1 MHGSYDNKRHF
12 KVVKS
17 PNQAFLTVNLL
28 FVTVTTQ
35 KATKNTMTKTLFYG
49 LMIIRICKPDFLFSS
64 SKYLLIPF
72 LEKLMKVL
80 KYSAL
85 ALAVVSGSAMA
96 NVISNTA
103 DTVVEGGKTIIQTVA
118 KPAAFGVEVGTLGY
132 GANVSWGVTDSVELQ
147 AGWNGGK
154 LDTDA
159 NIGGNDSYINWNKV
173 LGDEFQNYKGNIKL
187 EVKGDNPYIGLQTR
201 PFKNA
206 LTVGTGII
214 VPNHDINA
222 TITTL
227 EGSGEIKANGNPYT
241 LTAGQTVSVHAETKN
256 KLAPYL
262 TVGVRPNITS
272 RVGVSAEIGAAYVG
286 GYEVDVTSTNAA
298 LAADMEEEM
307 RTDGAKWFPVA
318 KLGATIR
325 F

>member
-35 KATKNTMTKTLFYG
+35 KATKNTMTKTLFCG

-154 LDTDA
+154 LDVDA
-159 NIGGNDSYINWNKV
+159 DIGGNDSIINWKEV
-173 LGDEFQNYKGNIKL
+173 LGNEYKDFQGNLKA
-187 EVKGDNPYIGLQTR
+187 EVKGDSPYLGLQAR

-206 LTVGTGII
+206 FTIGTGII
-214 VPNHDINA
+214 IPNQDVSA
-222 TITTL
+222 
-227 EGSGEIKANGNPYT
+227 T
-241 LTAGQTVSVHAETKN
+241 LTTNAGNSKITVDGKEHTLAAGDVITISAEPRN
-256 KLAPYL
+256 KLAPYA
-262 TVGVRPNITS
+262 TIGVRPNISS
-272 RVGVSAEIGAAYVG
+272 RFGLSAEIGAAYVG
-286 GYEVDVTSTNAA
+286 NYDVNVEANDPA
-298 LAADMEEEM
+298 LRADLEKKI
-307 RTDGAKWFPVA
+307 DKDNVGWYPVA